1 MRDNKLGCLGFVLV
15 VFLIIGVIIFSA
27 SASYNEHTYT
37 VTITDKE
44 RVYDKDSSKYLVFGE
59 DVETGETRVF
69 QNTDSFFRGKFD
81 SSNVYGSLKEGETY
95 TITVVGY
102 RIPLF
107 SWYENIVKYEKESN
121 K

>member
-1 MRDNKLGCLGFVLV
+1 MDSAEKEIGHYYKLGGKMRDNKLGCLGFVLV

-69 QNTDSFFRGKFD
+69 QNTDSF
-81 SSNVYGSLKEGETY
+81 LE
-95 TITVVGY
+95 
-102 RIPLF
+102 
-107 SWYENIVKYEKESN
+107 ENLIAQMFMEA
-121 K
+121 

>member
-1 MRDNKLGCLGFVLV
+1 MRNNKFGCLGFVLV
-15 VFLIIGVIIFSA
+15 IFLIIGVFIFNVSA
-27 SASYNEHTYT
+27 NYNEHTYT

-44 RVYDKDSSKYLVFGE
+44 RVNDEDSSKYLVFGE
-59 DVETGETRVF
+59 DIKTGETRVF
-69 QNTDSFFRGKFD
+69 QNTDSFFRGKFN

-102 RIPLF
+102 RIPLL
-107 SWYENIVKYEKESN
+107 SWYENIIKYEKESN

>member
-69 QNTDSFFRGKFD
+69 QNTDSFF
-81 SSNVYGSLKEGETY
+81 
-95 TITVVGY
+95 
-102 RIPLF
+102 
-107 SWYENIVKYEKESN
+107 
-121 K
+121 

>member
-1 MRDNKLGCLGFVLV
+1 MIKIAVS
-15 VFLIIGVIIFSA
+15 IWFS
-27 SASYNEHTYT
+27 E
-37 VTITDKE
+37 DKE

-81 SSNVYGSLKEGETY
+81 SSNVYGSLKKGETY
-95 TITVVGY
+95 TVTVVGY

-107 SWYENIVKYEKESN
+107 SWYENIIKYEKESN

>member
-69 QNTDSFFRGKFD
+69 QNKTK
-81 SSNVYGSLKEGETY
+81 NVSMIKIAVSIWFSEKMSKPEKQEYFK
-95 TITVVGY
+95 
-102 RIPLF
+102 IPIHFLE
-107 SWYENIVKYEKESN
+107 ENLIAQMFMEA
-121 K
+121 